1 MSTSSADYNAQII
14 DEFRANNGHVGGMWE
29 GTPGHPDRP
38 DARRERLSGS
48 TAPCGRY
55 ATGPWWRSHDEGGS
69 E

>member
-1 MSTSSADYNAQII
+1 
-14 DEFRANNGHVGGMWE
+14 MWK
-29 GTPGHPDRP
+29 GTPGHPDDRP

-48 TAPCGRY
+48 TARHAD